1 MSESELRGRLEGVL
15 MEARKRSLVGGLP
28 ISQQIAHSEAFLRAV
43 LLEPVEGPVLELGSG
58 GGLPGLVMAVENPDL
73 RLVLLD
79 SARRSVLFL
88 TWALDELELTS
99 RVEIVHARAEQI
111 GRETPYRES
120 FAVVVAR
127 SFAPPAVTAECAA
140 PLLRVGGRLIVSEP
154 PPEDPTRE
162 SPLLGQAPTPDRW
175 PPDGCAELGLT
186 PELGL
191 RDVFGFAVLR
201 QTSQCPDRYP
211 RRAGIPAKRPLF
223 P

>member
-1 MSESELRGRLEGVL
+1 MSESESRGRLEGVL

-43 LLEPVEGPVLELGSG
+43 LLEPVQGPVLELGSG
-58 GGLPGLVMAVENPDL
+58 GGLPGLVMAVEHPEL

-88 TWALDELELTS
+88 RWAVDELELTS

-111 GRETPYRES
+111 GREEPYRES
-120 FAVVVAR
+120 FDVVVAR

-140 PLLRVGGRLIVSEP
+140 PLLRIGGRLIVSEP
-154 PPEDPTRE
+154 PPDNPSSG
-162 SPLLGQAPTPDRW
+162 SPVLGEAPAANRW
-175 PPDGCAELGLT
+175 PPAGCAELGLT

-191 RDVFGFAVLR
+191 RDAFGFAVLR

-211 RRAGIPAKRPLF
+211 RRAGIPAKRLLF
-223 P
+223 S